1 MTLDQ
6 LQVGETG
13 VIQAVGGSGALRQH
27 LLNMGLTPGTE
38 VTLCKVAPM
47 GDPMELILRG
57 YVLTLRLED
66 ARKITIEN
74 IGKKPVDTHKLGRYN
89 PIPHPGEGELGH
101 VESYH
106 AHKTKKSIPE
116 DQQITFALIGNQNSG
131 KTTLFNRLTG
141 ANQHVGNF
149 PGVTVDRKDGFMR
162 RHPNVKVTD
171 LPGIYSLSPYSSE
184 EVVTEIFV
192 KFKPRRHNNIVDATN
207 IDATCI

>member
-89 PIPHPGEGELGH
+89 PIPHPGEG
-101 VESYH
+101 
-106 AHKTKKSIPE
+106 
-116 DQQITFALIGNQNSG
+116 N
-131 KTTLFNRLTG
+131 
-141 ANQHVGNF
+141 
-149 PGVTVDRKDGFMR
+149 
-162 RHPNVKVTD
+162 
-171 LPGIYSLSPYSSE
+171 
-184 EVVTEIFV
+184 
-192 KFKPRRHNNIVDATN
+192 
-207 IDATCI
+207 